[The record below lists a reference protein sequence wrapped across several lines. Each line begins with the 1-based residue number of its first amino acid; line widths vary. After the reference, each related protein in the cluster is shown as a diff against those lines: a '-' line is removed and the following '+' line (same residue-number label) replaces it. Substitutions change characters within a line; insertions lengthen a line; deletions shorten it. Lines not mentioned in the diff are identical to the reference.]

1 VAFFNGEVMS
11 NDFDAIIIGAGAAG
25 LTAAAAL
32 GDAGLKVVVCEARD
46 RIGGRMFTV
55 HDPVCNAPVEFGAEF
70 IHGKPPETWNLLKRR
85 KIQVREVD
93 GDNWCVRDGKVSPCD
108 FFSDVDKIL
117 KKMSARK
124 RDQSFLDFLE
134 DCCSNARNS
143 PRIAHA
149 KEWATGYVTGFNA
162 ADPSVVGVHWLVKG
176 GRAEEKIE
184 GDRAFRAPNGYS
196 DLISIFEEETRNAGV
211 SVQVNTVV
219 DKVDWRD
226 GHVEVTARRAQ
237 GIVTFSAA
245 RVLVTV
251 PLGVL
256 QACAE
261 ENGAIRFTPELPQQK
276 QDAIS
281 SIAMGKVI
289 RVTLRFRER
298 FWENL
303 PKGSNKSKTLSG
315 MSFLFSRDEWFPT
328 WWTYAPEELPL
339 LVGWAPFHCAERL
352 SNKNKSFVVDHALQ
366 SLNRLLG
373 VSVSELESLLEYSYC
388 HDWQADPF
396 SRGAYSYGKVGGD
409 GAEKALCTPV
419 NSTLF
424 FAGEATDIGG
434 HCGTVHGAIASGQR
448 AAAEIIRAKS
458 SAKPKAMNSRRKN
471 QLARVKL
478 LLVVCRTFSFS
489 LAWISTC
496 SCLISRRRWL

>member
-1 VAFFNGEVMS
+1 MS
-11 NDFDAIIIGAGAAG
+11 HDFDGIIIGAGAAG
-25 LTAAAAL
+25 LSAAAAL
-32 GDAGLKVVVCEARD
+32 GDAGLNVVVLEARG

-55 HDPVCNAPVEFGAEF
+55 HDPVCNAPVELGAEF
-70 IHGKPPETWNLLKRR
+70 IHGKPTETWNLLKTR

-93 GDNWCVRDGKVSPCD
+93 GDNWCVRDGKLSPCD

-117 KKMSARK
+117 KKMNARK

-134 DCCSNARNS
+134 DCCSNAKSNA
-143 PRIAHA
+143 RIAQA

-162 ADPSVVGVHWLVKG
+162 ADPSVVGVHWLARG
-176 GRAEEKIE
+176 MRAEEKIE
-184 GDRAFRAPNGYS
+184 GDRAFRTPNGCS
-196 DLISIFEEETRNAGV
+196 DLIGIFEEKIRDAGI
-211 SVQVNTVV
+211 SVHKNTVV
-219 DKVDWRD
+219 DKIDWRD
-226 GHVEVTARRAQ
+226 GCVEVTARGAQ
-237 GIVTFSAA
+237 GVATFAAA

-256 QACAE
+256 QARAD

-276 QDAIS
+276 QDAIR

-298 FWENL
+298 FWQKL
-303 PKGSNKSKTLSG
+303 PRGRNKSKTMGG

-366 SLNRLLG
+366 ALNRLLG
-373 VSVSELESLLEYSYC
+373 VSVAELESLLEYSYYY
-388 HDWQADPF
+388 DWQADPF

-409 GAEKALCTPV
+409 GAEEALGKPFD
-419 NSTLF
+419 NTLF

-434 HCGTVHGAIASGQR
+434 HNGTVHGAIASGQR
-448 AAAEIIRAKS
+448 AAAEIMRAGS
-458 SAKPKAMNSRRKN
+458 SGKPKAGKP
-471 QLARVKL
+471 ARQKV
-478 LLVVCRTFSFS
+478 S
-489 LAWISTC
+489 
-496 SCLISRRRWL
+496 